1 MNNQAISESL
11 LAKYLAR
18 ETDAAETALVENW
31 LSQNPENQK
40 ELAHYQQIWENSKKI
55 DSKNFDTD
63 LAWQKVKSRIDES
76 KNKGKIIEFKPA
88 RQPFFNSYRIA
99 AGITIL
105 LSAIALI
112 YILNN
117 NKSELINLETQNNTL
132 EKVLPDGSKVF
143 LNKNSKITYS
153 TDFEG
158 DTREVSLNG
167 EAFFDIKRDE
177 SKPFVI
183 DANETEIKVLGTSFN
198 VNAYTKNVKVSVE
211 TGKVQFS
218 KKKKQ
223 TILTKGEEAEFVAE
237 NDTLLRRNTLD
248 KNTFAYKTHVYVFED
263 SSLEHIIKVL
273 STGYQVPIAIQNPQL
288 QTCRLTVR
296 FDNETLQNS
305 LNIIAETLN
314 LQISKNG
321 ERYFV
326 NGAGC
331 K

>member
-112 YILNN
+112 YFLNN

-177 SKPFVI
+177 YKPFVI

>member
-112 YILNN
+112 YFLNN

>member
-1 MNNQAISESL
+1 
-11 LAKYLAR
+11 
-18 ETDAAETALVENW
+18 
-31 LSQNPENQK
+31 
-40 ELAHYQQIWENSKKI
+40 
-55 DSKNFDTD
+55 
-63 LAWQKVKSRIDES
+63 
-76 KNKGKIIEFKPA
+76 
-88 RQPFFNSYRIA
+88 
-99 AGITIL
+99 L